1 MNHKNNG
8 KLRLWYA
15 NLDNSI
21 LSKIGEIKIKVTEEN
36 PDIMMFNEIKPKNG
50 KIYDIRTLQIDG
62 YDLYINDID
71 NVSTRGVCIYI
82 NSAYK
87 SSEVIVKDH
96 NFKDVVSVS
105 VTIARKKN
113 ILVQCIY
120 RSGTV
125 KTAIANDPDMHE
137 LIRKTAKLNGYTLKV
152 IAGDFNLNKI
162 KWFPDPSN
170 PAVIPPTGPS
180 SPEEK
185 FLECVRDIYFTQHIT
200 EPTRFRKDN
209 QPTGDDLLFSTL
221 ETDITDVLVADGMGR
236 SDHATIKC
244 SINTEAPDIPR
255 KKTIYLYDRGNY
267 TKMNEML
274 NLNWEELLSNKTI
287 EEAVSLL
294 EGKYHEAVKSC
305 IPSKEIL
312 PNKKRKPLWMTKD
325 ALKKVKKKYSSW
337 IRYLN
342 TKQGQDYAEYCRHRN
357 KAAFAIRRAR
367 KEFEQALAKD
377 VRKNPKRVW
386 NYMKSSQKMRSRI
399 PNLKKEDKSLTE
411 TDEEI
416 AEVLNKQYCSVFT
429 DETLHNLP
437 KFDLKE
443 LITDTLS
450 NIDVSVTEVEKLL
463 KNLPPRKASGLDG
476 IQPSVLRNLSAVLAK
491 PLQIIFQLSINQGV
505 FPKAWLQAGVVPIF
519 KKGSRSDPA
528 NYRPVSL
535 TSVLCKILEKIV
547 VKHII
552 QHVKAN
558 NFYSKTQHG
567 FTPQRSITTNLL
579 EVLNRWTEALMHD
592 IPVDIIYLDY
602 AKAFDTVPHCRLIKQ
617 VETFGITGKVL
628 SWIQAFLTNRQQKV
642 LVNGAE
648 SSWAHVKSGIPQ
660 GSILGPVLFTLFVN
674 DIPDQIKTY
683 ISLYADDTKIYCPL
697 TSDEAAI
704 DLAEICP
711 RYADAFS
718 SKQMQSNAPR

>member
-1 MNHKNNG
+1 
-8 KLRLWYA
+8 
-15 NLDNSI
+15 
-21 LSKIGEIKIKVTEEN
+21 
-36 PDIMMFNEIKPKNG
+36 
-50 KIYDIRTLQIDG
+50 
-62 YDLYINDID
+62 
-71 NVSTRGVCIYI
+71 
-82 NSAYK
+82 
-87 SSEVIVKDH
+87 
-96 NFKDVVSVS
+96 
-105 VTIARKKN
+105 
-113 ILVQCIY
+113 
-120 RSGTV
+120 
-125 KTAIANDPDMHE
+125 
-137 LIRKTAKLNGYTLKV
+137 
-152 IAGDFNLNKI
+152 
-162 KWFPDPSN
+162 
-170 PAVIPPTGPS
+170 
-180 SPEEK
+180 
-185 FLECVRDIYFTQHIT
+185 
-200 EPTRFRKDN
+200 
-209 QPTGDDLLFSTL
+209 
-221 ETDITDVLVADGMGR
+221 
-236 SDHATIKC
+236 
-244 SINTEAPDIPR
+244 
-255 KKTIYLYDRGNY
+255 
-267 TKMNEML
+267 
-274 NLNWEELLSNKTI
+274 
-287 EEAVSLL
+287 
-294 EGKYHEAVKSC
+294 
-305 IPSKEIL
+305 
-312 PNKKRKPLWMTKD
+312 
-325 ALKKVKKKYSSW
+325 
-337 IRYLN
+337 
-342 TKQGQDYAEYCRHRN
+342 
-357 KAAFAIRRAR
+357 
-367 KEFEQALAKD
+367 
-377 VRKNPKRVW
+377 
-386 NYMKSSQKMRSRI
+386 MRSRI

-617 VETFGITGKVL
+617 IETFGITGKVL